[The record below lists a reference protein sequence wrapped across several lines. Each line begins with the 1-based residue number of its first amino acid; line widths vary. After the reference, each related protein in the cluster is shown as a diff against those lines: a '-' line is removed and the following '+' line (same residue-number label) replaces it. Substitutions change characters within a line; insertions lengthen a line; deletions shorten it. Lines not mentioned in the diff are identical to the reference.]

1 MRLGGRPRPQ
11 RTPALLML
19 MGAAPT
25 DLLMFMGPTDLYS
38 LEQTTN
44 LETRTYKETRTW

>member
-25 DLLMFMGPTDLYS
+25 DLLMFMGPTDL
-38 LEQTTN
+38 LFGTDTN